1 MLTLRDADA
10 DAGTES
16 PSVALSVDRPVGL
29 VLCCPFDAGA
39 SLVLAAGDSH
49 ATLLSVKEGADGL
62 TLEPVPERP
71 LPHEGAVDAAA
82 WGRVKGQLSLATV
95 GPRGAVL
102 HAFRG
107 DGESEVT
114 RVDAL
119 PAAALARVH
128 DACLAQNMLAVT
140 GDDCRCHVVS
150 LDAAAAAQARR
161 SLVLGSAGV
170 AVRAHA
176 LEPHHLMIAEEARLH
191 FFDLRAPAERAALSR
206 ELPASLG
213 GGGHESSALRDADW
227 SPADSNVVGGV
238 LSSGRWVAWDLRQ
251 RGEVQGGDAHA
262 EGGTCFR
269 WAPTGR
275 AFASAGLMGD
285 VAAHAVAPGSVAG
298 GLGEYSRWMVSNQAL
313 QHGLPTRTSSLSW
326 GHAAT
331 AAPTLVGACATKVCV
346 WSLSGRA
353 GVSAMVA

>member
-1 MLTLRDADA
+1 MLTLREAQEDYS
-10 DAGTES
+10 TES
-16 PSVALSVDRPVGL
+16 PSVSLSVDQPVGL
-29 VLCCPFDAGA
+29 VSCCPFDAGA
-39 SLVLAAGDSH
+39 SLVLAAGASH
-49 ATLLSVKEGADGL
+49 ATLLSVKEGGSGEL

-82 WGRVKGQLSLATV
+82 WGKVKGQLSLATV
-95 GPRGAVL
+95 GPHGAML
-102 HAFRG
+102 HAFRA
-107 DGESEVT
+107 DGESETT
-114 RVDAL
+114 RVAAL
-119 PAAALARVH
+119 PAAALACVY
-128 DACLAQNMLAVT
+128 DACLVQNMLAVT
-140 GDDCRCHVVS
+140 GDDCRCHVAS
-150 LDAAAAAQARR
+150 LDAAAAARR

-191 FFDLRAPAERAALSR
+191 FFDLRAPTEHAALSR

-227 SPADSNVVGGV
+227 SSADSNVVGGV

-275 AFASAGLMGD
+275 AFATAGLMGD
-285 VAAHAVAPGSVAG
+285 VVAHTVTPGGSVG
-298 GLGEYSRWMVSNQAL
+298 GEYSRWVVAGQPL

-326 GHAAT
+326 GRAAT
-331 AAPTLVGACATKVCV
+331 AAPMLVGACATKVCV
-346 WSLSGRA
+346 WSVSGRA